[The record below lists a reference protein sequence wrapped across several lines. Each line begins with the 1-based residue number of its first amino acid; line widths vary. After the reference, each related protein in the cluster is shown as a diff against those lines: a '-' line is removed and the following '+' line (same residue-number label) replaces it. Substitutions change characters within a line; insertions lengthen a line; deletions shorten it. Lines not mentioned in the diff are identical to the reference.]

1 MTTSKLTNLVS
12 VLSDSDAQRVADFAK
27 ADSRASKT
35 KTAAMDA
42 LHASGYLYTDFL
54 GQSTKDCTGS
64 DALHADMKVIYLT
77 QVCTATEQKL
87 MTYTRAE
94 ANGLSDTQKATRK
107 KLQQGYGRFMSN
119 ISAGLKSR
127 QVDKSKVDKVTNP
140 KTDLVKWCTKWQEK
154 IGAFDP
160 ESAPFGG
167 KEVEI
172 NKLLKQIEVLLK

>member
-1 MTTSKLTNLVS
+1 MTISKIANLVS
-12 VLSDSDAQRVADFAK
+12 VLSPADTQRVADFAK
-27 ADSRASKT
+27 ADKRATQT
-35 KTAAMDA
+35 KTAALDA

-64 DALHADMKVIYLT
+64 DALHSDMKVIYLT

-87 MTYTRAE
+87 MAYTRAE

-107 KLQQGYGRFMSN
+107 KLQQGYGRFMNN

-127 QVDKSKVDKVTNP
+127 QVDKSQNRTTDP
-140 KTDLVKWCTKWQEK
+140 RTDLAKWCTKWQEK

-160 ESAPFGG
+160 ESSPLAG